1 MNETKEALL
10 EMQPR
15 EAAVMA
21 ALVVAVMGITM
32 IHFGWVPH
40 LSVILVLCGL
50 LCFGKA
56 KGLDFGRM
64 QLSMARGVLSGIG
77 AIYLFFFIGLL
88 VSALMVSGAI
98 PTLMYYGFELIS
110 PQFFYLSAKRFSNS
124 LMPQAYSQHGSG
136 CSIMPDYFRHQT
148 RFRWDS
154 RAWTQHNS
162 VVFLYFFQG
171 KRIIVLHCNFRS

>member
-64 QLSMARGVLSGIG
+64 QLSMARGVLSGICE
-77 AIYLFFFIGLL
+77 IYHFFFIG
-88 VSALMVSGAI
+88 
-98 PTLMYYGFELIS
+98 
-110 PQFFYLSAKRFSNS
+110 
-124 LMPQAYSQHGSG
+124 
-136 CSIMPDYFRHQT
+136 
-148 RFRWDS
+148 
-154 RAWTQHNS
+154 
-162 VVFLYFFQG
+162 
-171 KRIIVLHCNFRS
+171 

>member
-1 MNETKEALL
+1 MAQTAKLKWEETEVNETKEALL

-32 IHFGWVPH
+32 IHFSWVPH

-50 LCFGKA
+50 LGFGKA

-88 VSALMVSGAI
+88 C
-98 PTLMYYGFELIS
+98 
-110 PQFFYLSAKRFSNS
+110 R
-124 LMPQAYSQHGSG
+124 
-136 CSIMPDYFRHQT
+136 R
-148 RFRWDS
+148 
-154 RAWTQHNS
+154 
-162 VVFLYFFQG
+162 
-171 KRIIVLHCNFRS
+171 